1 MYGFF
6 TFHNSRCPSIT
17 FEEVRTQNLWLR
29 LFPNLSIRYLSELY
43 LQSLLS
49 FIERFPLTPSE
60 KSVLSRGRNANLSAR
75 KKMKGMMG
83 KNGGA
88 GAADFQ
94 DSTAFEALLGYT
106 FISNK
111 QRFVEMIDAIRT
123 ELDEMDN
130 I

>member
-1 MYGFF
+1 
-6 TFHNSRCPSIT
+6 
-17 FEEVRTQNLWLR
+17 
-29 LFPNLSIRYLSELY
+29 
-43 LQSLLS
+43 
-49 FIERFPLTPSE
+49 
-60 KSVLSRGRNANLSAR
+60 
-75 KKMKGMMG
+75 MG